1 MNTDKPILF
10 NPRLSV
16 FIGGWYCSG
25 FFQQPLRAPRHSAIR
40 CHGLISIAGRYHE
53 NDVETGSET
62 AEGNQEFNRLSRSL
76 G

>member
-53 NDVETGSET
+53 NDV
-62 AEGNQEFNRLSRSL
+62 
-76 G
+76 